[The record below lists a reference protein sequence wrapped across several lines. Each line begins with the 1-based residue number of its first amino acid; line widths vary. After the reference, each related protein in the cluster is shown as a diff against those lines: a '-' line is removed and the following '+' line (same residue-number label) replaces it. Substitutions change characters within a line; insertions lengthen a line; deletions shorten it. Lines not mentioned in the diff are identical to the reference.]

1 MINIEGLEN
10 LPLSK
15 GRGIKKIGLIH
26 PVSHSEE
33 SGIFTGR
40 RENLILKSIYEGR
53 IKKPKKMRSSRG
65 KAPLRMTNNYS
76 ITFSLDGRR

>member
-40 RENLILKSIYEGR
+40 GENLIHSLCHSEERIVRRENPIIFSSTVPN
-53 IKKPKKMRSSRG
+53 IKK
-65 KAPLRMTNNYS
+65 
-76 ITFSLDGRR
+76 D

>member
-40 RENLILKSIYEGR
+40 RENLILKSIYEE
-53 IKKPKKMRSSRG
+53 
-65 KAPLRMTNNYS
+65 
-76 ITFSLDGRR
+76 